1 MGNLRDCTL
10 HPWGAFN
17 ISQPNYG
24 AQGHRRLTK
33 ALSVLSVLVLI
44 GGVFC
49 AILTG
54 AIGTP
59 VDGMNTLFFAV
70 GFAGHLHMIASDF
83 TYHKPS
89 KPFFGIG
96 MLVLYFLAGWSWVS
110 ALGMYVHNGAT
121 GYTDEACIL
130 ASKSGRYDTEL
141 NSIWEMRLPEVATS
155 RTGPTG
161 TTILD
166 YHAILIEQSD
176 VETKIYNWSKRRIRF
191 EVLDKKRNPYLP
203 TTCP

>member
-1 MGNLRDCTL
+1 MGNLRDCSL

-17 ISQPNYG
+17 IYQPNYG

-59 VDGMNTLFFAV
+59 VDGINTLFFAV
-70 GFAGHLHMIASDF
+70 GFAGYLHMIASDF

-96 MLVLYFLAGWSWVS
+96 MLVLYFLAGCSWVS
-110 ALGMYVHNGAT
+110 ALGMYVHHGAT
-121 GYTDEACIL
+121 GHTDEAYIL
-130 ASKSGRYDTEL
+130 APKSGRYDTEL